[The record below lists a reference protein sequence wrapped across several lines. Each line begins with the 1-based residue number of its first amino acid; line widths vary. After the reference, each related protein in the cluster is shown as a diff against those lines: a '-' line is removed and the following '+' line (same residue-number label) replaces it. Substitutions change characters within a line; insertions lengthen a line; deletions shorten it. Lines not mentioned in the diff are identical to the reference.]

1 MNAPNTLSPN
11 EIGPDTAARPVELLT
26 PEEAEGELARLAV
39 EIAHHDRRYYAEDA
53 PEITDAEYDALRRRN
68 QAIEA
73 RFPELIR
80 ADSPSGRVGAA
91 PSAGFAKVT
100 HSVPMLS
107 LENAFTEEEVRDF
120 FTTVRNFF
128 RRPEDL
134 ARVAEDAVEVMAE
147 PKIDGLSAALR
158 YENGRLVLGATR
170 GDGVT
175 GEDVTANIRTLKTV
189 PERLRGEGWPEV
201 IEIRGEV
208 YMERKAFFAL
218 NAERAAAGE
227 QVFANP
233 RNFAAGSLRQL
244 DPNVTASRPLK
255 FFAYAWGEA
264 TQPFAR
270 TQSEAL
276 ARFREWGLSVNEH
289 SRLCRGIAEIMAYYH
304 DLAENRAKL
313 PYDIDGIVY
322 KINDLALQNRLGM
335 RSRAPRWALAHKF
348 AAEQAQTVMRDIMI
362 TVGRQGTLTPT
373 AMLEPVTVGGV
384 VVQRATLHNEDE
396 IGRKDARIGDTVIVQ
411 RAGDVIPQI
420 VGVVLEKRPKDAKA
434 YEFPDH
440 CPVCGSLAVREEG
453 MAARRCTGGLICPA
467 QAVERLKH
475 FVSRHCFDIEG
486 LGEKHITAFW
496 QDGLIRQP
504 GDIFRLDPV
513 LIANREGWGDVSA
526 NKLIAAIDQ
535 RRRISLDRF
544 INALGIPQVGE
555 ATAKLLARH
564 YRSLETWRREMETAA
579 KDPENPDN
587 PARAHLLDVH
597 GIGTDMATDIIGFFA
612 EPHNRAV
619 LDDLAREVT
628 VLDYEPPAQ
637 RVASPLAGKTIVFT
651 GGLESMSRSEAKAR
665 AEALGANV
673 ASAVSAKTD
682 YVVIGADAGS
692 KAAKAT
698 ALGVKS
704 LDEAAWLE
712 LAGLTDAPA

>member
-1 MNAPNTLSPN
+1 MRARTVAPD
-11 EIGPDTAARPVELLT
+11 IAGRAVELLT
-26 PEEAEGELARLAV
+26 EEEAKGELARLAT
-39 EIAHHDRRYYAEDA
+39 EIAHHDQLYHAKDA
-53 PEITDAEYDALRRRN
+53 PEISDAEYDRLRQRN
-68 QAIEA
+68 TAIEA

-80 ADSPSGRVGAA
+80 SDSPSRQVGAA
-91 PSAGFAKVT
+91 PTAGFSKVT
-100 HSVPMLS
+100 HRVPMLS
-107 LENAFTEEEVRDF
+107 LENAFAEEDVRGF
-120 FTTVRNFF
+120 FAGVRNFF

-134 ARVAEDAVEVMAE
+134 ARVAEDAIEVMAE

-158 YENGRLVLGATR
+158 YENGRLALGATR

-175 GEDVTANIRTLKTV
+175 GEDITANIRTLKTV
-189 PERLRGEGWPEV
+189 PEKLSGRGWPEV

-208 YMERKAFFAL
+208 YMERAAFMAF

-244 DPNVTASRPLK
+244 DPGVTASRPLK

-264 TQPFAR
+264 TAPFAK
-270 TQSEAL
+270 TQADAL
-276 ARFREWGLSVNEH
+276 ARFRDWGLSINPQ
-289 SRLCRGIAEIMAYYH
+289 SRLCRGVAELIAYH
-304 DLAENRAKL
+304 DDLEARRASL
-313 PYDIDGIVY
+313 PYDIDGVVY
-322 KINDLALQNRLGM
+322 KINDLDLQNRLGM

-396 IGRKDARIGDTVIVQ
+396 IQRKDARIGDTVIVQ

-420 VGVVLEKRPKDAKA
+420 VGVVLEKRPKDAKP

-440 CPVCGSLAVREEG
+440 CPVCDSLAVREPG
-453 MAARRCTGGLICPA
+453 MAARRCTGGLICAA

-475 FVSRHCFDIEG
+475 FVSRDNFDIEG

-496 QDGLIRQP
+496 EDGLIRGP
-504 GDIFRLDPV
+504 GDIFRLNANE
-513 LIANREGWGDVSA
+513 IAEREGWGEVSA
-526 NKLIAAIDQ
+526 NKLIAAINE
-535 RRRISLDRF
+535 RRRIALDRF
-544 INALGIPQVGE
+544 INALGIPQVGQ
-555 ATAKLLARH
+555 ATARLLARH
-564 YRSLETWRREMETAA
+564 YRSLMHWRSEMEEAQ
-579 KDPENPDN
+579 DPESS
-587 PARAHLLDVH
+587 ARAHLLDVH
-597 GIGTDMATDIIGFFA
+597 GIGEDMAADIIGFFA
-612 EPHNRAV
+612 EPHNREV
-619 LDDLAREVT
+619 LDDLAREIS
-628 VLDYEPPAQ
+628 VLDYEAPAQ
-637 RVASPLAGKTIVFT
+637 ASQSPLAGKTVVFT

-673 ASAVSAKTD
+673 ASSVSSKTD

-692 KAAKAT
+692 KAAKA
-698 ALGVKS
+698 AQLGVKT
-704 LDEAAWLE
+704 LDEAQWLE
-712 LAGLTDAPA
+712 LAGLELAGLASAEAQ

>member
-1 MNAPNTLSPN
+1 MNDASSVAPN
-11 EIGPDTAARPVELLT
+11 TAARPVERLT
-26 PEEAEGELARLAV
+26 ETEAKGELARLAA
-39 EIAHHDRRYYAEDA
+39 EITHHDRRYYAEDA
-53 PEITDAEYDALRRRN
+53 PEISDAEYDALRRRN
-68 QAIEA
+68 AAIEA
-73 RFPELIR
+73 RFPGLIR
-80 ADSPSGRVGAA
+80 ADSPSRRVGAA
-91 PSAGFAKVT
+91 PATGFSKVT
-100 HSVPMLS
+100 HRVPMLS

-120 FTTVRNFF
+120 FAGVRNFF

-134 ARVAEDAVEVMAE
+134 ARVAEDAIEVMAE

-158 YENGRLVLGATR
+158 YEGGRLVLGATR

-189 PERLRGEGWPEV
+189 PERLQGKGSPEV

-208 YMERKAFFAL
+208 YMERAAFLAF

-244 DPNVTASRPLK
+244 DPAVTASRPLN

-264 TQPFAR
+264 SNAFAR

-276 ARFREWGLSVNEH
+276 ERFREWGFSVNEH
-289 SRLCRGIAEIMAYYH
+289 SKLCRGIAEIMSYYRA
-304 DLAENRAKL
+304 LAENRSQL
-313 PYDIDGIVY
+313 PYDIDGVVY
-322 KINDLALQNRLGM
+322 KINDLGLQNRLGM

-373 AMLEPVTVGGV
+373 AVLEPVTVGGV

-396 IGRKDARIGDTVIVQ
+396 IQRKDVRIGDTVIVQ

-420 VGVVLEKRPKDAKA
+420 VGVVLHKRPKDATA

-475 FVSRHCFDIEG
+475 FVSRDCFDIEG

-504 GDIFRLDPV
+504 GDIFRLDPQV
-513 LIANREGWGDVSA
+513 IAEREGWGEVSA
-526 NKLIAAIDQ
+526 NKLITAINE
-535 RRRISLDRF
+535 RRRITLDRF
-544 INALGIPQVGE
+544 INALGIPQVGQ
-555 ATAKLLARH
+555 ATARLLARR
-564 YRSLETWRREMETAA
+564 YRSLENWRREMEAA
-579 KDPENPDN
+579 QDPES
-587 PARAHLLDVH
+587 PAQAHLLDVH
-597 GIGTDMATDIIGFFA
+597 GIGEDMAADIIGFFA

-619 LDDLAREVT
+619 LDDLGREVT
-628 VLDYEPPAQ
+628 VLDYEAPVQAA
-637 RVASPLAGKTIVFT
+637 ASPLAGKTIVFT

-673 ASAVSAKTD
+673 ASSVSSKTD

-692 KAAKAT
+692 KAAKAA
-698 ALGVKS
+698 ALGVTT

-712 LAGLTDAPA
+712 LAGLAEAGP